1 MNGGPG
7 LLAPAQ
13 SFCKPRQ
20 PFHTATAAT
29 TLQGALGVKAL
40 ARPKGTSDG
49 PLSLAIETSDLK
61 MKVATLEGELE
72 QQQES
77 MQAMGEEPHHVALCH
92 MPCAQWCSWIST
104 LCLLSPGLLG
114 QRERDH
120 KDGPDWSHCWVG
132 CHLPPREQ
140 LLFAQPTSGRVQS
153 PILWLRTLRPR
164 DRL

>member
-29 TLQGALGVKAL
+29 TLQGTLGVKAL

-92 MPCAQWCSWIST
+92 MPCVQWCSWIST
-104 LCLLSPGLLG
+104 LCLCPLGFWGREKGTTRMGLTG
-114 QRERDH
+114 RTV
-120 KDGPDWSHCWVG
+120 GWGAISHPESNFCLHNPLQEG
-132 CHLPPREQ
+132 FRAPFC
-140 LLFAQPTSGRVQS
+140 G
-153 PILWLRTLRPR
+153 
-164 DRL
+164 